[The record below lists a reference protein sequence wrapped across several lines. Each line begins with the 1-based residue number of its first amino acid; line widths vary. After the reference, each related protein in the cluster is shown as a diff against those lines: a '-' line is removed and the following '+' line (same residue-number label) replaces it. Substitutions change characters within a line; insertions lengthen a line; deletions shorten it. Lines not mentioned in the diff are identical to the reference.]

1 MSILAI
7 RKWQQFSAPV
17 FIGKKSSITGS
28 WTRCHQVSPYELA
41 MAPNILF
48 HLRLSTWK
56 QECPSGVTDVCVDWC
71 VYNEHSQLKHTIEIK
86 VSMIDADFA
95 EILNTQAFM
104 TRIEETLNQSPHI
117 GTIAGALDLL

>member
-56 QECPSGVTDVCVDWC
+56 QECPSGVTDVCVC
-71 VYNEHSQLKHTIEIK
+71 LLYTSP
-86 VSMIDADFA
+86 SPRDAHESRMPSSA
-95 EILNTQAFM
+95 
-104 TRIEETLNQSPHI
+104 
-117 GTIAGALDLL
+117 